1 MPLVFATLT
10 PVPASF
16 VSDRLR
22 QRHGDLAWRIGFRDE
37 WLYPA
42 GAAEF
47 QPTVEP
53 AMAVRVLTYTG
64 LLYEKLIDDG
74 VLRHD
79 GNSPPTFK
87 AWLDRFSLNA
97 DILAE
102 EGNRRAAH
110 RNPRQVSPRHQSAAQ
125 RDLPR
130 QIVTSAH
137 GGGSASSRVYYCRMS
152 KPNGRESIRLAV
164 TDFGPI
170 ARAEVDLR
178 PLTVFIGPSNTGKS
192 YLAILIYALH
202 SLFPIDRFSRSRLR
216 NIRWQ
221 DAIPTEDAV
230 KRLAES
236 IFDFFIKFH
245 RSGPA

>member
-102 EGNRRAAH
+102 EGTAGLLTEILS
-110 RNPRQVSPRHQSAAQ
+110 RQVSPRHQSA
-125 RDLPR
+125 RPSGTYPGR
-130 QIVTSAH
+130 
-137 GGGSASSRVYYCRMS
+137 SS
-152 KPNGRESIRLAV
+152 PL
-164 TDFGPI
+164 
-170 ARAEVDLR
+170 
-178 PLTVFIGPSNTGKS
+178 LTVAAARVVGYT
-192 YLAILIYALH
+192 AA
-202 SLFPIDRFSRSRLR
+202 
-216 NIRWQ
+216 
-221 DAIPTEDAV
+221 T
-230 KRLAES
+230 
-236 IFDFFIKFH
+236 
-245 RSGPA
+245 